1 MNGFRGV
8 LRWKD
13 VLCEILSSVLSL
25 RMEGPSKAFR
35 NYDLLYMREPGK
47 ECFDAAFMALGPVV
61 T

>member
-13 VLCEILSSVLSL
+13 VLCEILSSVLSF
-25 RMEGPSKAFR
+25 RMEGPSR

-47 ECFDAAFMALGPVV
+47 ECFNAAFMALGPVV